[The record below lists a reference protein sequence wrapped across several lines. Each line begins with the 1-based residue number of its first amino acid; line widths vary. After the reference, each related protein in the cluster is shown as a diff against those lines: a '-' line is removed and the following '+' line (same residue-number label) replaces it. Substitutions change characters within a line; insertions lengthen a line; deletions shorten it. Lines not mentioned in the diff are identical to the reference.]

1 MKLQEALREIQ
12 SLKKKVRS
20 LTREI
25 ESVKADS
32 IEDSSSV
39 EKMLKMRGVRVFRK
53 NPTERLF
60 FPSDLSPLY
69 KIRFYEMMKKY
80 SFRLVLRDMIKF
92 QDRFRIRDLTR
103 YCSAKAAQ
111 GYCNLLCDMGV
122 ITKNERGNYQTRVS
136 PLYSFGPTLEWFVA
150 EMFKKEFSSPAIY
163 GVSIKNTPSGGDY
176 DVIASWNQRL
186 IYIEVKS
193 SPPKGIEQNEIST
206 FFSRMDDILPDVG
219 FLFNDTQL
227 RMKDKL
233 VVMFEKDLGKRYGRE
248 SKTLYPVERLMDEL
262 FHVQNHI
269 FIVNSKKDVVVNFQI
284 CLKHYIR
291 YSDQILGKL
300 NSNPSLPPGR
310 QASPPFSKGG

>member
-1 MKLQEALREIQ
+1 MKFQEALREIQ

-25 ESVKADS
+25 ESVKAGS

-39 EKMLKMRGVRVFRK
+39 EKMLRMRGIRVFRK

-60 FPSDLSPLY
+60 FPSDFSPLY

-92 QDRFRIRDLTR
+92 QDRFRIQDLTR
-103 YCSAKAAQ
+103 YCSSKVVQ
-111 GYCNLLCDMGV
+111 GYCKQLCDMGV
-122 ITKNERGNYQTRVS
+122 IIKNERGNYQTQVS

-186 IYIEVKS
+186 VYIEVKS

-206 FFSRMDDILPDVG
+206 FFSRMDDVLPDVG

-233 VVMFEKDLGKRYGRE
+233 VVMFEKDLGKRYGGE
-248 SKTLYPVERLMDEL
+248 SKTLYPVKRLMDEL
-262 FHVQNHI
+262 FHVQHRV
-269 FIVNSKKDVVVNFQI
+269 FIVNSKKDVVENFQI
-284 CLKHYIR
+284 CLKHYLRHGTKITR
-291 YSDQILGKL
+291 AWRREH
-300 NSNPSLPPGR
+300 PSFVPPCGTTEDR
-310 QASPPFSKGG
+310 